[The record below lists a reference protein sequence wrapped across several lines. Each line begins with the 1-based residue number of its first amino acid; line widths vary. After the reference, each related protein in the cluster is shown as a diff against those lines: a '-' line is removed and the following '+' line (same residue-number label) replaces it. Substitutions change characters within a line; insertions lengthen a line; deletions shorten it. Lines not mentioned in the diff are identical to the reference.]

1 MSDEDLLGRVLFF
14 NVALKNG
21 HMMAQ
26 PVYEPQQSFLSALVL
41 EIERINPEFAWVQL
55 VFQMVDYH
63 RDLRVLD
70 SVLQDHKAE
79 AEQKRTFTDADGRT
93 HEEDSWKVD
102 TRWYR
107 TIEAR
112 TKKIDLLHAKKTL
125 ALGIQGMWAG
135 GVADLS
141 HLAPFAKCSDD
152 LDVLQVFPYRDPRM
166 LIELAGR
173 RIVTDL
179 GRYASGYGGRGYLE
193 PPSLILAVDNLPYY
207 IHLPTGEDVADRA
220 ESLKPFFGAPTEGR
234 LVWEA
239 GEGGDAKAKVAQ
251 IESIPVVKEALK
263 DEKVSLLSGLAT
275 HAPRSLELVYEEG
288 VTRLL
293 ICSTDEADLESYAT
307 QFVGIYGGIKFG
319 PASTLPQYVGKVGEE
334 VVKQI
339 DAMRPPTRQHRPC
352 RGLLRLKR
360 CAE

>member
-26 PVYEPQQSFLSALVL
+26 PVYEPQQSFISALVL
-41 EIERINPEFAWVQL
+41 EIERIDPEFAWVQL

-63 RDLRVLD
+63 RDLRALD

-79 AEQKRTFTDADGRT
+79 AEQKKTFTDADGRT

-135 GVADLS
+135 GAADLS

-179 GRYASGYGGRGYLE
+179 GGYASGYGGRGYLE
-193 PPSLILAVDNLPYY
+193 PPLSSSLWTTCRSTSISRPGRMSRRGRSPLSNSSGRP
-207 IHLPTGEDVADRA
+207 PRA
-220 ESLKPFFGAPTEGR
+220 GSSGR
-234 LVWEA
+234 P
-239 GEGGDAKAKVAQ
+239 G
-251 IESIPVVKEALK
+251 KEAMRRLG
-263 DEKVSLLSGLAT
+263 SR
-275 HAPRSLELVYEEG
+275 RS
-288 VTRLL
+288 
-293 ICSTDEADLESYAT
+293 SPS
-307 QFVGIYGGIKFG
+307 Q
-319 PASTLPQYVGKVGEE
+319 S
-334 VVKQI
+334 
-339 DAMRPPTRQHRPC
+339 
-352 RGLLRLKR
+352 
-360 CAE
+360 